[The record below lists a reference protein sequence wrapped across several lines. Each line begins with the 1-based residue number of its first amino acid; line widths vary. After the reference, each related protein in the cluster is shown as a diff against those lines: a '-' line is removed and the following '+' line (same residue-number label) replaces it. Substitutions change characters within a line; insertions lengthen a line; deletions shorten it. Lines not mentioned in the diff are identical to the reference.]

1 MENHDTLTK
10 TTLLICKANVKRR
23 GLSTRGRERKLR
35 AFYCGDAGKHP
46 MFCFAFRR
54 RVRKRDWI
62 GLLSAGSPV
71 IYSMVILAHPLH
83 SLSFSSSIYHLD
95 TTPAHLSLTVSFS
108 FSLSFTHLCSIFLFQ
123 CLHLVKFKGINMIRS
138 FSEEW
143 ILPLK
148 ISELR
153 SIVLFS
159 RWFRRLVQDNR
170 DDKHLGWKQ
179 SWEYRIMRKTFS
191 VPPPECSGYFS
202 FQVRFSVNL
211 SQSWTVN
218 SRFKS
223 LWIHSACCPS
233 RIMNIFFYLWKTQ
246 WLGCKKCFATGK
258 KNNKPINKPLQIS
271 SL

>member
-1 MENHDTLTK
+1 MGNHDTLTK

-35 AFYCGDAGKHP
+35 AFYCDAGKHP

-83 SLSFSSSIYHLD
+83 SLSLSSSIYHLD
-95 TTPAHLSLTVSFS
+95 TTPAHLSLTFSFS

-123 CLHLVKFKGINMIRS
+123 CLHLVKFKGMKMIRS

-143 ILPLK
+143 TSPLK

-153 SIVLFS
+153 SIVLIS
-159 RWFRRLVQDNR
+159 RWFLRLVQDNR
-170 DDKHLGWKQ
+170 DDKHLGWKTVLRVQ
-179 SWEYRIMRKTFS
+179 TCVRHSLS
-191 VPPPECSGYFS
+191 PPECSGYFS
-202 FQVRFSVNL
+202 F
-211 SQSWTVN
+211 
-218 SRFKS
+218 
-223 LWIHSACCPS
+223 
-233 RIMNIFFYLWKTQ
+233 
-246 WLGCKKCFATGK
+246 
-258 KNNKPINKPLQIS
+258 
-271 SL
+271 